1 MDDQPEA
8 DGLWTDTWITVDQ
21 FKSLVTEK
29 YTTPETFIS
38 NIILDGYANHLELME
53 DLVDPNVF
61 SKSYTKDIAVI
72 LDGAEYFGF
81 KTKDQTINRKIIWP
95 SRDYQHH
102 YRGKVWKSKFNGS
115 FRAIKYARKSIWHP
129 MQRITDEFEPT
140 DLTEKDGYWFHS
152 YGQKDFFYKKSKTLV
167 IKTQLQTSAT

>member
-1 MDDQPEA
+1 MD
-8 DGLWTDTWITVDQ
+8 THITVDQ

-29 YTTPETFIS
+29 YTTPKTFIS
-38 NIILDGYANHLELME
+38 NIILDGYANHLELMG

-61 SKSYTKDIAVI
+61 SKAYTKDIADI

-81 KTKDQTINRKIIWP
+81 KTKDQTINRKVIWP
-95 SRDYQHH
+95 SRDYQNH
-102 YRGKVWKSKFNGS
+102 YRSKVWKSKFNGS

>member
-1 MDDQPEA
+1 MEVE
-8 DGLWTDTWITVDQ
+8 GLWTDTWITVDQ
-21 FKSLVTEK
+21 FKSLVAEK
-29 YTTPETFIS
+29 YNTLETFIS

-61 SKSYTKDIAVI
+61 SKAYTKDIATI
-72 LDGAEYFGF
+72 LDNAEYFDF

-102 YRGKVWKSKFNGS
+102 YRGKVWKSKFDGS

-129 MQRITDEFEPT
+129 MQKITDEFEHSP
-140 DLTEKDGYWFHS
+140 LTEKDGYWFHS
-152 YGQKDFFYKKSKTLV
+152 YGQRDFSYKKSETLV
-167 IKTQLQTSAT
+167 IKTQIQTSST